1 MINPVYFYVGAAVI
15 AISGM
20 TWFVKDIRERGK
32 LEAYAEINA
41 MSQESATKAQEQR
54 IADIKTGMAVTDA
67 AMLARSAVKGAINE
81 KAQLLIAETGEKGNG
96 RGEIC
101 GDMVAHRSNAGG
113 VPDGSARGGANSVR
127 LRENADSVRAGR
139 AEENRRPGQS
149 QNDIRRNQLIKLAAK
164 CDEIAADYNA
174 LLAICQSEK

>member
-1 MINPVYFYVGAAVI
+1 MINPIYLYVMAGAI
-15 AISGM
+15 ILGGM

-41 MSQESATKAQEQR
+41 MSQEATVKAQEQR
-54 IADIKTGMAVTDA
+54 IADIKTGMAAADA

-81 KAQLLIAETGEKGNG
+81 KAQLLIAETSEKSD
-96 RGEIC
+96 RRSEKC

-113 VPDGSARGGANSVR
+113 MSDNGARGGDNSLR

-139 AEENRRPGQS
+139 AEEDRRSRQLK
-149 QNDIRRNQLIKLAAK
+149 DDTRRNQLIKLAAK

-174 LLAICQSEK
+174 LLAICQGEK

>member
-1 MINPVYFYVGAAVI
+1 MINPIYFYVGAAVI
-15 AISGM
+15 VIGGM

-41 MSQESATKAQEQR
+41 MSQEATVKAQEQR

-67 AMLARSAVKGAINE
+67 AMLARSAIKGAINE
-81 KAQLLIAETGEKGNG
+81 KAQLLLTETSKTGNG

-101 GDMVAHRSNAGG
+101 GDMVAHRRDAGG
-113 VPDGSARGGANSVR
+113 VSNGSSRGGSDSVR
-127 LRENADSVRAGR
+127 LRENADSKRAGR
-139 AEENRRPGQS
+139 AEENRRSRQS
-149 QNDIRRNQLIKLAAK
+149 QNDFRRNQLIKLAAK

-174 LLAICQSEK
+174 LLAICQGEE

>member
-1 MINPVYFYVGAAVI
+1 MAGAIVLG
-15 AISGM
+15 GM

-41 MSQESATKAQEQR
+41 MSQEATVKAQEQR
-54 IADIKTGMAVTDA
+54 IADIKTGMAAADA

-81 KAQLLIAETGEKGNG
+81 KAQLLIAETSEKSNG

-101 GDMVAHRSNAGG
+101 GDMVADRRNAGG
-113 VPDGSARGGANSVR
+113 VSDGSAGSGSDSVH
-127 LRENADSVRAGR
+127 LRENADSVRTGR
-139 AEENRRPGQS
+139 AEENRRARQS
-149 QNDIRRNQLIKLAAK
+149 QNDIRRNQLIRLAAK

-174 LLAICQSEK
+174 LLAICQGEK